1 MNKTIKASDV
11 YVCWELLCFT
21 QTMRSLS
28 LRKKPTTFCG
38 VHALVGQ
45 HCDARW
51 ALPAHRYWYLQDV
64 DNAASTAETY
74 VFLLHMRVSI
84 SIGPAAAASVEAAAR

>member
-1 MNKTIKASDV
+1 MLGTLVFYADDALSVSEKKNHHV
-11 YVCWELLCFT
+11 LC
-21 QTMRSLS
+21 
-28 LRKKPTTFCG
+28 

-64 DNAASTAETY
+64 ENAASTAETY